1 MAKSQ
6 EKRRKYAGYLL
17 EPEVFFPLP
26 FSRTNALS
34 REIFDFCEAVDK
46 HFPDHFRVERKL
58 RATFARAVYVG
69 VAQHVN
75 LAVRRMQV
83 SCESTGY
90 IPRGDSFSLYF
101 SFTFSFGSARPSE
114 VVPVFHI
121 RIVAPLSD
129 VMYRDSG
136 RQWGIKRLQ
145 SIRCKV

>member
-83 SCESTGY
+83 SVAARVKAPVISPAAILSPFISLSRFRLVPRAPANLSPCFTSALSRLCRMSCTG
-90 IPRGDSFSLYF
+90 IQDGN
-101 SFTFSFGSARPSE
+101 GE
-114 VVPVFHI
+114 
-121 RIVAPLSD
+121 
-129 VMYRDSG
+129 
-136 RQWGIKRLQ
+136 
-145 SIRCKV
+145 